1 MLSVLMNKWMLA
13 RHSTLCRQCEDV
25 SFEEIIGAWLQM
37 KGTKMTNAT
46 SKTVLTDHE

>member
-1 MLSVLMNKWMLA
+1 MLLVLMYKWMLA
-13 RHSTLCRQCEDV
+13 RHSTHSRQCENV

-37 KGTKMTNAT
+37 KGNKMTNAA